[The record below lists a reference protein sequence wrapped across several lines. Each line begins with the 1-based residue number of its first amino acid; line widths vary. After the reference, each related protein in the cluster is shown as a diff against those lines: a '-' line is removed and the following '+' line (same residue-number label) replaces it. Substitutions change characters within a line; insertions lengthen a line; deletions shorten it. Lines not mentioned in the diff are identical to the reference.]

1 VKLDSSLLSILG
13 AVLQTY
19 ASLLGIIGMFLVFLK
34 QYKDSQIRDLETRLR
49 IKADSLID
57 FVNREIA
64 PAYDNQPTI
73 IADTQDYDVT
83 IKAIEEYRSERK
95 KDIPSLDT
103 ENVRRLLVL
112 WTIVDRDKD
121 TLVQLKNEFDSL
133 IKKPILPTR
142 SLMFFVSYFI
152 AELLLGFVGVLF
164 VMIAHDLQYSI
175 TMAAVMFAMI
185 GLLPLANLLY
195 RIR

>member
-1 VKLDSSLLSILG
+1 MKLDSSLLSILG

-73 IADTQDYDVT
+73 IADTKTMMLQ
-83 IKAIEEYRSERK
+83 S
-95 KDIPSLDT
+95 
-103 ENVRRLLVL
+103 RL
-112 WTIVDRDKD
+112 
-121 TLVQLKNEFDSL
+121 
-133 IKKPILPTR
+133 
-142 SLMFFVSYFI
+142 
-152 AELLLGFVGVLF
+152 
-164 VMIAHDLQYSI
+164 
-175 TMAAVMFAMI
+175 
-185 GLLPLANLLY
+185 
-195 RIR
+195 

>member
-1 VKLDSSLLSILG
+1 MDSSLLSILG

-34 QYKDSQIRDLETRLR
+34 QYKDSQIRDLETKLR
-49 IKADSLID
+49 NKADSLID
-57 FVNREIA
+57 FMNREIA

-73 IADTQDYDVT
+73 IADIQDYGAT
-83 IKAIEEYRSERK
+83 IKAIEDYRSERK
-95 KDIPSLDT
+95 KDIPSIDT

-133 IKKPILPTR
+133 AKRPILPTR
-142 SLMFFVSYFI
+142 SLMFFVSYFT

-164 VMIAHDLQYSI
+164 VMIEHDLQYSI
-175 TMAAVMFAMI
+175 TMTAVMFAVI